1 MPVGCA
7 GRPTGYGCHLYEGK
21 NEMSTYRYEPD
32 LKYAGTHEWARQENS
47 QVVVGISDAAQDMMS
62 DIVFVELP
70 EVGLAVSAGDAVA
83 VVESVKA
90 AEDIYAP
97 VSGSV
102 SAVNEDLNDTPELV
116 NSDPYEAWFLKI
128 EVEDGAELEKL
139 MDADAYSAFVDS
151 QQ

>member
-1 MPVGCA
+1 MA
-7 GRPTGYGCHLYEGK
+7 
-21 NEMSTYRYEPD
+21 TYIYEPS
-32 LKYAGTHEWARQENS
+32 LKYADTHEWARQEDS
-47 QVVVGISDAAQDMMS
+47 QVVVGISDASQDMMS

-70 EVGLAVSAGDAVA
+70 EIGTTVSAGEAVA

-90 AEDIYAP
+90 AEDIIAP

-102 SAVNEDLNDTPELV
+102 SAVNEELNDTPELV
-116 NSDPYEAWFLKI
+116 NSDPYGAWFLKI
-128 EVEDGAELEKL
+128 EIEDGEELEKL

>member
-1 MPVGCA
+1 
-7 GRPTGYGCHLYEGK
+7 
-21 NEMSTYRYEPD
+21 MSTYHYETN
-32 LKYAGTHEWARQENS
+32 LKYADTHEWARQEDS

-90 AEDIYAP
+90 AEDIIAP

-116 NSDPYEAWFLKI
+116 NSDPYGAWFLKI
-128 EVEDGAELEKL
+128 EFEDGAELEKL
-139 MDADAYSAFVDS
+139 MDADAYSAFVNS